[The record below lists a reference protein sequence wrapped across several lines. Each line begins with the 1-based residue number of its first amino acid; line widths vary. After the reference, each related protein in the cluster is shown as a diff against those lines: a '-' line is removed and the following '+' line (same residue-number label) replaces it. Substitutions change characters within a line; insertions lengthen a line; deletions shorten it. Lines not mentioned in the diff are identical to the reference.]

1 MVGNFINFLNP
12 SKKDDRNVVSKSA
25 LGKFISDTY
34 FNGSVKNVSL
44 GTSAVRYDILVPPK
58 SIQFFL
64 KLERQFNAYFDT
76 NDCRLF
82 QNGKYVCLEV
92 PNKYRGIYGMQE
104 CYSALQENTNKGLF
118 IPIGEGLD
126 GKCILYDLV
135 KMPHLLVAGQTGSG
149 KSVFLHS
156 VILSLIMQYEKEEL
170 NLILIDPKKVEFEF
184 YRGVPCVREVVTSS
198 ERASE
203 KINNLCDEMDSRYK
217 MFAELSV
224 RDINSFNEKSDVKLP
239 RIVLIVEELADLA
252 ISSKDDVIKS
262 IQRLLYKA
270 RACGIHVIVSTQRP
284 DSDFVSGKLKSN
296 FQCRAVFSMASKWDS
311 KVALSR
317 LGAEKLKGN
326 GDGIFRTN
334 NGQSNVRFQAPYV
347 SEKEIKD
354 IVKIICKGSKPYE
367 D

>member
-1 MVGNFINFLNP
+1 MNFLNP
-12 SKKDDRNVVSKSA
+12 SKKDDRNTVSKSA
-25 LGKFISDTY
+25 LSKFISDTY
-34 FNGSVKNVSL
+34 FNGTIQNVSL
-44 GTSAVRYDILVPPK
+44 GTSCVRYDILVPPK
-58 SIQFFL
+58 SIPYFL

-104 CYSALQENTNKGLF
+104 CFSALQKIANKGLF
-118 IPIGEGLD
+118 VPIGEGLD

-135 KMPHLLVAGQTGSG
+135 EMPHLLVAGQTGSG
-149 KSVFLHS
+149 KSVFLHNI
-156 VILSLIMQYEKEEL
+156 ILSLIMQYVEEDL

-203 KINNLCDEMDSRYK
+203 KTNNLCDEMDSRYK

-224 RDINSFNEKSDVKLP
+224 RDINSFNEKSDAKLP

-284 DSDFVSGKLKSN
+284 DSDFMSGKLKSN

-311 KVALSR
+311 KVALNKY
-317 LGAEKLKGN
+317 GAEKLKGN

-347 SEKEIKD
+347 SEREIKD
-354 IVKIICKGSKPYE
+354 IVKIICKGSKHYE